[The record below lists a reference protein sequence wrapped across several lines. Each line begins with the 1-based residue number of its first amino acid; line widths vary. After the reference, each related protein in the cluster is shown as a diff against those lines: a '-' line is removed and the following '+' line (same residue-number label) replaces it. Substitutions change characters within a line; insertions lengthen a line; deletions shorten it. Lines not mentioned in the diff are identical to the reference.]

1 MIAATSTVLVI
12 HAAATWAMTGLIWFI
27 QLVHYPAY
35 RQVRP
40 GDFASFQLRS
50 PARTGMIVGP
60 LMFTEIG
67 TAAWLLWQQPAGV
80 APGWLWMGAALI
92 AVCWA
97 STVLLQ
103 VPIHLRLTLKR
114 DDKTVERLIRTNWLR
129 TIAWSIRAVLVA
141 TWLLALLSPPHS
153 TQLPG

>member
-1 MIAATSTVLVI
+1 MIAETSTVLVI

-35 RQVRP
+35 RQFGP
-40 GDFASFQLRS
+40 ENFASFQLRS
-50 PARTGMIVGP
+50 PARTGLIVGP
-60 LMFTEIG
+60 LMFTELG
-67 TAAWLLWQQPAGV
+67 TAAWLLWQRPAGV

-103 VPIHLRLTLKR
+103 VPIHLRLTLRR

-141 TWLLALLSPPHS
+141 TWLLALLTPHHS
-153 TQLPG
+153 TQG